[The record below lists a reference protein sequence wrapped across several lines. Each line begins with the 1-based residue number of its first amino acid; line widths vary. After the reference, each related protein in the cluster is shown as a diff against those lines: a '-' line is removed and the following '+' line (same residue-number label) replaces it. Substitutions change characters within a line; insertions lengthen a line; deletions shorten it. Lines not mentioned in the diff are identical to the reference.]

1 MESYYFGRL
10 DDEVGYYFSG
20 SFWDSRHFLFLM
32 AIRDDKLQ
40 RRLRVIVD
48 GSVSMQC
55 YSVWCEL

>member
-1 MESYYFGRL
+1 MESYYFGCL

-48 GSVSMQC
+48 G